1 MGIAQKKRLARNTEK
16 IMSHES
22 LARMVKYSD
31 KMIERIAKEVED
43 NFIARSEPKT
53 LEFKYLMAQEKIDLQ
68 REFQKELKLMKET
81 QNMPRHGSDKQAVPS
96 KVEP

>member
-1 MGIAQKKRLARNTEK
+1 MGAQKKRLARNTEK

-22 LARMVKYSD
+22 LARMVKYSE

-43 NFIARSEPKT
+43 NFITRSEPKT
-53 LEFKYLMAQEKIDLQ
+53 LEFKYMMAQEKIDLQ
-68 REFQKELKLMKET
+68 RELQKELKLMKET
-81 QNMPRHGSDKQAVPS
+81 QNSKKYDSDKQAVPA